1 MDAELKALLDRRQSL
16 LDQVRALI
24 VKQIGRRLAPEDI
37 DPDAPLFVSG
47 LGLDSVDTVELIIA
61 LESELGLSL
70 PSDTEAIPAL
80 RTVSTIVDAVLALPA
95 GAAHAP

>member
-1 MDAELKALLDRRQSL
+1 MDAALKAHLDRRQAL

-24 VKQIGRRLAPEDI
+24 VKQTGRRLAPADI

-61 LESELGLSL
+61 LESELGLPL
-70 PSDTEAIPAL
+70 PSDTEAVPAL
-80 RTVSTIVDAVLALPA
+80 RTVNTIVDAVLARP
-95 GAAHAP
+95 GGTDRAA